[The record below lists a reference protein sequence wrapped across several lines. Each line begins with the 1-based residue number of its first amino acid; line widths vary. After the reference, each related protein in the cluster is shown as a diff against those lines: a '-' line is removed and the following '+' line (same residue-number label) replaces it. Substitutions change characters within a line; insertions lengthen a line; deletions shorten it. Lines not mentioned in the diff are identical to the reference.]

1 MAIKQ
6 GKHDPRAWLTLVLGL
21 CLAFSVRAQPVV
33 AEQAWARATVPNQT
47 ASGAFM
53 RLTAKQD
60 VTLIG
65 ARSPDASVVE
75 VHEMKIDDGIMRMRP
90 VGAVPIKAGQTI
102 ELKSGGYHL
111 MMMDLKRQLKSGD
124 AVALTLEFKSADG
137 RVSTVDVKATARL
150 TPPGP

>member
-1 MAIKQ
+1 MASKQ
-6 GKHDPRAWLTLVLGL
+6 GKHDPRAWLALVLGL
-21 CLAFSVRAQPVV
+21 CLAFSVSAQPVV

-75 VHEMKIDDGIMRMRP
+75 VHEMKMDDGIMRMRP
-90 VGAVPIKAGQTI
+90 VGALPIKAGQTI

-111 MMMDLKRQLKSGD
+111 MMMNLKRQLKAGD